1 MFFFQG
7 LSVGALSSGTF
18 TIVRSM
24 VSKIVDPSEI
34 GKIFSLVSSLDS
46 LIPIVIGPGLTWL
59 YNATIDFFPGEKTII
74 L

>member
-1 MFFFQG
+1 M
-7 LSVGALSSGTF
+7 SSGTF

-34 GKIFSLVSSLDS
+34 GRIFSLVSSLDS
-46 LIPIVIGPGLTWL
+46 LIPIIIGPGLTGL
-59 YNATIDFFPGEKTII
+59 YNATIDIFPGEQTNLK